1 MTDLFFTRACSPSS
15 AGNLAAKSDGGVDSG
30 LAGGLRSGLGASG
43 SRLSDNEKL
52 LLHNFLLHCALP
64 KRKADGLYLEHAT
77 VLVSVSNRVVDTLQR
92 AFNKYYVDKEP
103 PESIY
108 IVFIRIPA
116 RKVPSAAFHS
126 AQNLAEKCG
135 MRDADKFKHEFLFE
149 WAIPD
154 DFVVHSV
161 SIKTLLD
168 RGLTLKKLLIKDQR
182 SLWLPPTA
190 ELCHG
195 MADDIFR
202 TDSDAWEIGLALG
215 FFVRPFGARAPSCW
229 IASQLFWD
237 LIQSS
242 PWGTLK
248 YLGIPQSVKIV
259 SRGGEPGHAAFSFVS
274 QVTDGSDT
282 CLFDWWLLDDCFVLA
297 FEEYKR
303 WRSMQEES
311 ILDDCNDFYFPYRNL
326 MIPSCGFAWAKAS
339 LERKQRRFM
348 AEAEAVAI
356 EIGL

>member
-1 MTDLFFTRACSPSS
+1 MTDLFFSRACSPSS
-15 AGNLAAKSDGGVDSG
+15 AGNLAIKSDGGVDSD
-30 LAGGLRSGLGASG
+30 LVGGLRSGRGASG

-64 KRKADGLYLEHAT
+64 EPKADRLYLEHAT
-77 VLVSVSNRVVDTLQR
+77 ALVSVSNRVVDTLQR
-92 AFNKYYVDKEP
+92 AFNKCYVDKEP

-135 MRDADKFKHEFLFE
+135 MSDADKFKHEFLFE

-182 SLWLPPTA
+182 LPPTA
-190 ELCHG
+190 ELCHK
-195 MADDIFR
+195 MRDDIFR

-215 FFVRPFGARAPSCW
+215 FFVRPFGARTPSCW

-237 LIQSS
+237 LIQGCAR
-242 PWGTLK
+242 GTLK

-259 SRGGEPGHAAFSFVS
+259 SLGGDLGHPALSFFE
-274 QVTDGSDT
+274 QITDGIET
-282 CLFDWWLLDDCFVLA
+282 CLDRWLLDDRFVLA
-297 FEEYKR
+297 FEKYKL
-303 WRSMQEES
+303 WRDLKEES
-311 ILDDCNDFYFPYRNL
+311 ILDACNDLYL
-326 MIPSCGFAWAKAS
+326 IIPSHGFW
-339 LERKQRRFM
+339 LRKKNSCRRSETQAHQRHRTNQR
-348 AEAEAVAI
+348 
-356 EIGL
+356 GHQ